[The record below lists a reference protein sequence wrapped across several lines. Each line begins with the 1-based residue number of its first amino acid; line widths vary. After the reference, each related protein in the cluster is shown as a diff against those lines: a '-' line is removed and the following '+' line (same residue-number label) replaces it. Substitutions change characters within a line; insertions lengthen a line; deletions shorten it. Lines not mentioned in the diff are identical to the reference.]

1 MSAIDYIMPAFLLGL
16 ILAVIAD
23 RISQKDDSRE
33 VRQFIRLVIDA
44 LQRVRR

>member
-23 RISQKDDSRE
+23 RVSKKDDSRE
-33 VRQFIRLVIDA
+33 VRQFIRMIADFLK
-44 LQRVRR
+44 VRR